1 MQLKS
6 EGVWIFGEY
15 KHQVI
20 ELFGDVDLGIRSVRG
35 IGRISLTATKIL
47 PNFYRN
53 PNAGT
58 EPIENNPILILVPD
72 VSLDY
77 VHPDNF
83 CEAVRF
89 GTAERHVGHVGLV
102 RAIGMFKGTAML
114 YVCLDP
120 LEEADV
126 QALEIGSLGM

>member
-6 EGVWIFGEY
+6 DRVWVFGEF
-15 KHQVI
+15 KRQVI
-20 ELFGDVDLGIRSVRG
+20 KQFGDVDLGVRSIRG
-35 IGRISLTATKIL
+35 TGGISLRVTKIL
-47 PNFYRN
+47 PNFYSN
-53 PNAGT
+53 SNAGT
-58 EPIENNPILILVPD
+58 EPVEKNPIFILVPE

-77 VHPDNF
+77 VHPDKS
-83 CEAVRF
+83 CETVRF
-89 GTAERHVGHVGLV
+89 GTAERHAGHVGLV
-102 RAIGMFKGTAML
+102 RAIGLFKGTAML